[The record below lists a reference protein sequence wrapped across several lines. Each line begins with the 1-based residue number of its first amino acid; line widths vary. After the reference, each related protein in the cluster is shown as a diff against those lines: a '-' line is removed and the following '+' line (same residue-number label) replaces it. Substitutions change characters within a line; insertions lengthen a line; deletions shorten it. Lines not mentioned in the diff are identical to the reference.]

1 MVAVS
6 PEENL
11 VVPVAPVLLFFPCAA
26 AEKEEEGA
34 KAARVPDLLCM
45 VERERDTERGRE
57 GERKGGREKESEIG
71 RGRRYLHSN
80 CIRLCLTQQ

>member
-1 MVAVS
+1 MLQAMVAVS

-45 VERERDTERGRE
+45 VEREREIQKEGGRERGRE
-57 GERKGGREKESEIG
+57 GGK
-71 RGRRYLHSN
+71 RRV
-80 CIRLCLTQQ
+80 R